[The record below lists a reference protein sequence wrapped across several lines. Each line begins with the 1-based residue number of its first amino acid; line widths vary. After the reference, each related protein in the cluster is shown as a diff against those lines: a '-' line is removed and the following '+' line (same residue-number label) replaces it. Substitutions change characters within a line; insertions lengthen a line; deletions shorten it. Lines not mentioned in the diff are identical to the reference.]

1 MATQVDRVHCPQ
13 TEASLFC
20 AALWDQRNIYWRS
33 TKGHGQTCFE
43 QMNSLIGPPF
53 LPLWHGKWYRA
64 MASFWA
70 CITTLGA
77 SNQAKSSFGRE
88 TALWTRCKPLCRTLW
103 PPSGWVQE
111 RWARSTAWWTSW
123 SLILELLKLRP
134 CREMEAIHRPVDRFV
149 AASDAALEAPPPL
162 PKNRRLF
169 DVLVQWCHSN
179 PVRGPSLYPTVTWQ
193 WFAYALSR
201 VICWSTLHVI
211 AGGDLAKQLSN
222 PWGHGERLFFHFKSC
237 WWQVGIVWPS
247 EAMPRDGSGAC
258 SYQGGCR
265 WIQHGF

>member
-1 MATQVDRVHCPQ
+1 
-13 TEASLFC
+13 
-20 AALWDQRNIYWRS
+20 
-33 TKGHGQTCFE
+33 
-43 QMNSLIGPPF
+43 
-53 LPLWHGKWYRA
+53 

-77 SNQAKSSFGRE
+77 SNQAKSSFASLCAGRFGLPAVE
-88 TALWTRCKPLCRTLW
+88 FRNGEQDL
-103 PPSGWVQE
+103 
-111 RWARSTAWWTSW
+111 
-123 SLILELLKLRP
+123 LEILKLRP

-169 DVLVQWCHSN
+169 DVLVQWCHST
-179 PVRGPSLYPTVTWQ
+179 PVRDPSLYPTVTWQ

-201 VICWSTLHVI
+201 VICWSILHVV

-237 WWQVGIVWPS
+237 WWQVGIDWPS

-258 SYQGGCR
+258 FYQGGCR
-265 WIQHGF
+265 